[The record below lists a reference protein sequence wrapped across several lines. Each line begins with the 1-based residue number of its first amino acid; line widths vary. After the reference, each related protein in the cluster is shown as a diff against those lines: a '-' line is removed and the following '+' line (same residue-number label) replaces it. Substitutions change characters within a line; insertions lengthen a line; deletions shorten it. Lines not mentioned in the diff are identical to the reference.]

1 VNDSHDDS
9 PEMLTLEDYGW
20 DASFAEA
27 FAPHAAEGFEAGR
40 VSLQHNKIY
49 MLYTAAGETWAEAT
63 GRLRYHAREAG
74 DLPAVG
80 DWVVIRRVESE
91 DKAKIYEILPRR
103 SKFSRKAA
111 GRETQE
117 QIVAANV
124 DTVFLVT
131 GLDNDF
137 NPRRIERYLIMA
149 WESGAEPVVVLNKA
163 DLAEDAEEKRKEI
176 ELVAPGAVVVSL
188 SAKRGEGVEQLLR
201 FTGRGRTVALMGSS
215 GVGKSTLVNRLLGSD
230 VQRTQEVRAG
240 DERGKHTTTHRE
252 LFVMPGGGLL
262 LDTPGMRELQLL
274 VSERGLRETFDE
286 IEEVALECRFTDCR
300 HENEP
305 GCRIRE
311 ALADGTLDAERYRNY
326 QKMQAEMRQL
336 ETRQDQRKSQ
346 EEKSRVKRLTR
357 AFNKTDKRR

>member
-1 VNDSHDDS
+1 
-9 PEMLTLEDYGW
+9 MLTLEDYGW
-20 DASFAEA
+20 NSSLAEA

-49 MLYTAAGETWAEAT
+49 MLYTASGETWAEAT
-63 GRLRYHAREAG
+63 GRLRYHARGAE

-80 DWVVIRRVESE
+80 DWVVIRRVEDE
-91 DKAKIYEILPRR
+91 EGKAKIYEILPRR

-163 DLAEDAEEKRKEI
+163 DLVEDAEEKREQV
-176 ELVAPGAVVVSL
+176 ERVAPGAPVLLL
-188 SAKRGEGVEQLLR
+188 SAKRGEGVEQILP

-240 DERGKHTTTHRE
+240 DERGRHTTTHRE
-252 LFVMPGGGLL
+252 LFVMPTGGII

-274 VSERGLRETFDE
+274 VSERGLRETFED
-286 IEEVALECRFTDCR
+286 IEEVTLRCRFTDCR

-311 ALADGTLDAERYRNY
+311 ALAGGTLDSERYRNY

-336 ETRQDQRKSQ
+336 EIRQDQRKSQ
-346 EEKSRVKRLTR
+346 EEKSRVKRITR

>member
-1 VNDSHDDS
+1 VS
-9 PEMLTLEDYGW
+9 
-20 DASFAEA
+20 
-27 FAPHAAEGFEAGR
+27 HAAQALPALGWTAEREDEFDAVARDGWSPARVAGVHR
-40 VSLQHNKIY
+40 GGLDLLGPAGPLAGHVS
-49 MLYTAAGETWAEAT
+49 
-63 GRLRYHAREAG
+63 GRLRHAATAAA

-103 SKFSRKAA
+103 SNFSRKAA

-163 DLAEDAEEKRKEI
+163 DLAEDAEEKRREV
-176 ELVAPGAVVVSL
+176 ERVAPGAPVLSL

-252 LFVMPGGGLL
+252 LFVMPTGGLI

-274 VSERGLRETFDE
+274 VSERGLRETFDD
-286 IEEVALECRFTDCR
+286 IEEVALRCRFTDCR
-300 HENEP
+300 HEGEP
-305 GCRIRE
+305 GCAVRE
-311 ALADGTLDAERYRNY
+311 ALAEGSLDPERYRNY
-326 QKMQAEMRQL
+326 GKMQAEMRQL